1 MKSHFSFK
9 EVLKRMPNVYIP
21 KEFKYFGIGAVL
33 VILLGLIASNMYL
46 QEMLFFEGVEKSVP
60 LFTEEELREYGE
72 IYKDLSLDFQN
83 DIGAYCQDY
92 ANRTNRA
99 GEKIHYGIYNHEHPE
114 LNRSKIY
121 KHNNGQNVNKA
132 DDNHISD
139 YDDSYNDFPILS
151 DDWATFI
158 DSEEFKNGVTVKFTK
173 TENRADG
180 ESNYQDLLTVMS
192 MILDQKGT
200 KDGSNEENINIKEKV
215 PELLKKLFKMTHTF
229 KGTSKQLYP
238 CEKGCRVLFYFCNE
252 EDSGYKG
259 TGIDLNPFQIN
270 PHSDFDDYSD
280 EDFDIVSPEGECEIC
295 GHNGKGCILDSEKCW
310 HGKED
315 RKTGCKHY
323 LGKSPGDCTNL
334 IPHYDCPGHGSG
346 ENAYSCDGPIGCK
359 GYWECGGHDHWNC
372 PGHFYVCCMG
382 HTDLTINTH
391 IMYIDEII
399 KTLKNGYTVE

>member
-1 MKSHFSFK
+1 MYGFYYTDDDSERVIKHVILDCARKQGKSMFVAALSLYALIGEK
-9 EVLKRMPNVYIP
+9 ESAAEIDIVANSRQQAHILFDMCANVAKRMD
-21 KEFKYFGIGAVL
+21 KRGRHL
-33 VILLGLIASNMYL
+33 
-46 QEMLFFEGVEKSVP
+46 KS
-60 LFTEEELREYGE
+60 T
-72 IYKDLSLDFQN
+72 
-83 DIGAYCQDY
+83 
-92 ANRTNRA
+92 
-99 GEKIHYGIYNHEHPE
+99 
-114 LNRSKIY
+114 LNR
-121 KHNNGQNVNKA
+121 
-132 DDNHISD
+132 
-139 YDDSYNDFPILS
+139 
-151 DDWATFI
+151 
-158 DSEEFKNGVTVKFTK
+158 VKFAK
-173 TENRADG
+173 TEGRIDG

-270 PHSDFDDYSD
+270 PHSDFEDYSD